1 MSSVRAFLGVP
12 LTTELQEAI
21 RSLQSGLM
29 SRITGIRWSRPEN
42 LHLTLHFFGETAQEN
57 LEKIRVSMLSVK
69 HCHRP
74 FQVDVIGLG
83 AFPSLRRPR
92 VIWLGLNPQN
102 RLRQLHRDCHR
113 ALHEAGFVIDSR
125 PYSPHLTIGRA
136 KHRVNELTA
145 LGNEL
150 DNQLIGHL
158 PIDSLILYES
168 RLSPAGAKHIPLLT
182 IGFDNETDDSREQPD
197 ISM

>member
-12 LTTELQEAI
+12 LTAELQEAI
-21 RSLQSGLM
+21 RSLQSSLM
-29 SRITGIRWSRPEN
+29 SRISGIRWSRPEN

-168 RLSPAGAKHIPLLT
+168 RLSPAGAKHIPLFT
-182 IGFDNETDDSREQPD
+182 RGFDNETDDSREQPD

>member
-29 SRITGIRWSRPEN
+29 SRIRGIRWSRPEN
-42 LHLTLHFFGETAQEN
+42 LHLTLHFFGETTQEN

-69 HCHRP
+69 RCHRP
-74 FQVDVIGLG
+74 FLVDVIGLG

-102 RLRQLHRDCHR
+102 QLRQLHRDCRR
-113 ALHEAGFVIDSR
+113 ALHAAGLVTDSR
-125 PYSPHLTIGRA
+125 QYSPHLTIGRA
-136 KHRVNELTA
+136 KKKTNELTT
-145 LGNEL
+145 LGSEL
-150 DNQLIGHL
+150 KHQLVGHL
-158 PIDSLILYES
+158 PVDRLTLYES
-168 RLSPAGAKHIPLLT
+168 LLQPGGAEHIPLFT
-182 IGFDNETDDSREQPD
+182 IGLDNETDDFR
-197 ISM
+197 

>member
-12 LTTELQEAI
+12 LTIELQEAI
-21 RSLQSGLM
+21 RSLQSTLM
-29 SRITGIRWSRPEN
+29 PRIRDIRWSRPEN
-42 LHLTLHFFGETAQEN
+42 LHLTLHFFGNTTQEN
-57 LEKIRVSMLSVK
+57 LEKIKVSMLSVM

-92 VIWLGLNPQN
+92 VIWLGLNPQQQ
-102 RLRQLHRDCHR
+102 LMQLHRDCHR
-113 ALHEAGFVIDSR
+113 ALNEAGLGTDSR

-136 KHRVNELTA
+136 KHRANELTA
-145 LGNEL
+145 MGNEL
-150 DNQLIGHL
+150 GNRLIGHL

-168 RLSPAGAKHIPLLT
+168 RLKPTGAEHISLFT
-182 IGFDNETDDSREQPD
+182 IRFDNETNDSR
-197 ISM
+197 

>member
-1 MSSVRAFLGVP
+1 MSLVRAFLGVP
-12 LTTELQEAI
+12 LKAELQEAI
-21 RSLQSGLM
+21 RALQTSLM
-29 SRITGIRWSRPEN
+29 SRIRDIRWSRPEN

-74 FQVDVIGLG
+74 FEVDVIGLG

-113 ALHEAGFVIDSR
+113 ALHEAGLVTDSR

-136 KHRVNELTA
+136 KHRVNELTT

-150 DNQLIGHL
+150 DNQMIGHL
-158 PIDSLILYES
+158 PIDSLVLYES
-168 RLSPAGAKHIPLLT
+168 RLKPAGAEHIPLFT
-182 IGFDNETDDSREQPD
+182 IGFDNETEDSR
-197 ISM
+197 

>member
-1 MSSVRAFLGVP
+1 MSSVRVFLGVP

-29 SRITGIRWSRPEN
+29 SRISGIRWSRPEN

>member
-1 MSSVRAFLGVP
+1 MSSVRVFLGVP
-12 LTTELQEAI
+12 LTEQLQNAI
-21 RSLQSGLM
+21 RSLQGDLK
-29 SRITGIRWSRPEN
+29 SRIRDIRWTRPEN
-42 LHLTLHFFGETAQEN
+42 LHLTLHFFGETKQEN

-69 HCHRP
+69 RCHRP
-74 FQVDVIGLG
+74 FLVDVIGLG

-102 RLRQLHRDCHR
+102 LLGQLHRDCRR
-113 ALHEAGFVIDSR
+113 ALHAAGLVTDSR
-125 PYSPHLTIGRA
+125 QYSPHLTIGRA
-136 KHRVNELTA
+136 RHRMNELTA

-168 RLSPAGAKHIPLLT
+168 RLSPAGAKHIPLFT

>member
-29 SRITGIRWSRPEN
+29 SRISGIRWSRPEN

-168 RLSPAGAKHIPLLT
+168 RLSPAGAKHIPLFT

>member
-29 SRITGIRWSRPEN
+29 SRISGIRWSRPEN

-69 HCHRP
+69 RCHRP
-74 FQVDVIGLG
+74 FLVDVIGLG

-113 ALHEAGFVIDSR
+113 ALHEAGFVTDSR

-136 KHRVNELTA
+136 RHRMNELTA
-145 LGNEL
+145 LGNEFG
-150 DNQLIGHL
+150 NQLIGHL
-158 PIDSLILYES
+158 PIGGLTLYES
-168 RLSPAGAKHIPLLT
+168 RFKPAGAEHIPLFT
-182 IGFDNETDDSREQPD
+182 IGFDNETDDSR
-197 ISM
+197 

>member
-1 MSSVRAFLGVP
+1 
-12 LTTELQEAI
+12 
-21 RSLQSGLM
+21 
-29 SRITGIRWSRPEN
+29 
-42 LHLTLHFFGETAQEN
+42 
-57 LEKIRVSMLSVK
+57 MLSVK

-113 ALHEAGFVIDSR
+113 ALHKAGFVIDSR

-168 RLSPAGAKHIPLLT
+168 RLSPAGAKHIPLFT

>member
-29 SRITGIRWSRPEN
+29 SRISGIRWSRPEN

-102 RLRQLHRDCHR
+102 LLGQLHRDCRR
-113 ALHEAGFVIDSR
+113 ALHAAGLVTESR
-125 PYSPHLTIGRA
+125 QYSPHLTIGRV
-136 KHRVNELTA
+136 KKKTNELTT
-145 LGNEL
+145 LGSEL
-150 DNQLIGHL
+150 RHQLVGHL
-158 PIDSLILYES
+158 PVDRLTLYES
-168 RLSPAGAKHIPLLT
+168 LLQPGGAEHIPLFT
-182 IGFDNETDDSREQPD
+182 IGLDNETDNFR
-197 ISM
+197 